1 MSLTTEIIEPFL
13 AKVDTAIGPA
23 YSAVVYGSV
32 ARGENIPGLSDINL
46 LLVLD
51 RLTSDI
57 LTRLEPPFS
66 AWVEQ
71 NLPPPLLMTRA
82 EWARASDVFPVE
94 ISDMKTAYRTL
105 RGTDPLA
112 EMTIDPGDHRR
123 ALERDF
129 RGKLNRLRQAFV
141 PSERDPESLGI
152 FARRSITSVA
162 VLYRSLLVLKRQP
175 VPADLNTVFAEAGRV
190 VGFDPATMATIA
202 AHRGDQGWQCPR
214 EVFEQYLSAVERT
227 VGYVDQLQPGDQA

>member
-13 AKVDTAIGPA
+13 AKVDGAIGPD

-57 LTRLEPPFS
+57 LSRLEPPFS

-82 EWARASDVFPVE
+82 EWERASDVFPVE

-105 RGTDPLA
+105 RGADPVA
-112 EMTIDPGDHRR
+112 GMVISRADHRR

-152 FARRSITSVA
+152 FARRSIASVA
-162 VLYRSLLVLKRQP
+162 VLYRSLLVLLKHP
-175 VPADLNTVFAEAGRV
+175 VPGDMNSVFTQAGRM
-190 VGFDPATMATIA
+190 VGFDPATLLDIA
-202 AHRGDQGWQCPR
+202 AHRGDQGWKCSR
-214 EVFEQYLSAVERT
+214 EAFEQYLSAVERT
-227 VGYVDQLQPGDQA
+227 VSHVDQLQQGDQE

>member
-13 AKVDTAIGPA
+13 AKVDAAIGPE
-23 YSAVVYGSV
+23 YSAVLYGSV
-32 ARGENIPGLSDINL
+32 ARGEHIVGLSDIHL

-57 LTRLEPPFS
+57 LRRLEPPFS

-82 EWARASDVFPVE
+82 EWERASDVFPVE
-94 ISDMKTAYRTL
+94 ISDMKTSYRTL
-105 RGTDPLA
+105 RGADPVA
-112 EMTIDPGDHRR
+112 GMVIARADHRR

-129 RGKLNRLRQAFV
+129 RGKLNRLRQAYV

-152 FARRSITSVA
+152 FARQSIASVA
-162 VLYRSLLVLKRQP
+162 VLYRSLLALLQRP
-175 VPADLNTVFAEAGRV
+175 VPADMSTVFVEAGRV
-190 VGFDPATMATIA
+190 VGFDPATLVTIA
-202 AHRGDQGWQCPR
+202 AHRGDQGWKCPR
-214 EVFEQYLSAVERT
+214 EAFEQYLSAVERT
-227 VGYVDQLQPGDQA
+227 VGHVDQLQPGDQE

>member
-13 AKVDTAIGPA
+13 AKVDAAVGPD
-23 YSAVVYGSV
+23 YSAVLYGSV
-32 ARGENIPGLSDINL
+32 ARGENIPGVSDINL
-46 LLVLD
+46 LLVLE

-57 LTRLEPPFS
+57 LSRLEPPYR

-82 EWARASDVFPVE
+82 EWERASDVFPVE

-105 RGTDPLA
+105 RGTDPVA
-112 EMTIDPGDHRR
+112 AMVVSPADHRR

-141 PSERDPESLGI
+141 SSERDPGSLGI
-152 FARRSITSVA
+152 FARQSITSVA
-162 VLYRSLLVLKRQP
+162 VLYRSLLVLLGQP
-175 VPADLNTVFAEAGRV
+175 VPADLAGVFAEAGRI
-190 VGFDPATMATIA
+190 VGFDPATLSDIA
-202 AHRGDQGWQCPR
+202 AQRGEQGWKCPR
-214 EVFEQYLSAVERT
+214 EAFEQYLSAVERT
-227 VGYVDQLQPGDQA
+227 VSHVDQLQPGDQA

>member
-1 MSLTTEIIEPFL
+1 MSLTTEVIEPFL
-13 AKVDTAIGPA
+13 AKVDAAAGPG
-23 YSAVVYGSV
+23 YSAVLYGSV

-51 RLTSDI
+51 RLTSDVLI
-57 LTRLEPPFS
+57 RLEPPFS
-66 AWVEQ
+66 AWVEK

-94 ISDMKTAYRTL
+94 ITDMKTAYRTL
-105 RGTDPLA
+105 RGADPVA
-112 EMTIDPGDHRR
+112 DVVIRRDDHRR

-152 FARRSITSVA
+152 HARQSIASVA
-162 VLYRSLLVLKRQP
+162 VLYRSLLVLVGEP
-175 VPADLNTVFAEAGRV
+175 VPPDMSAVLARGGGLA
-190 VGFDPATMATIA
+190 GFDPAVLQDIA
-202 AHRGDQGWQCPR
+202 AHRGDRRWTCRQEAFG
-214 EVFEQYLSAVERT
+214 QYLSAVERT
-227 VGYVDQLQPGDQA
+227 VEFVDQLQLGDQA

>member
-1 MSLTTEIIEPFL
+1 MSQTTEMIEPFL
-13 AKVDTAIGPA
+13 AKVDAAIGPG

-32 ARGENIPGLSDINL
+32 ARGENIPGMSDINL
-46 LLVLD
+46 LLVLE

-82 EWARASDVFPVE
+82 EWERASDVFPVE

-105 RGTDPLA
+105 RGPDPVA
-112 EMTIDPGDHRR
+112 GMVISGADHRR

-152 FARRSITSVA
+152 FARRSIASVA
-162 VLYRSLLVLKRQP
+162 VLYRSLLVLLRQP
-175 VPADLNTVFAEAGRV
+175 VPGDMSTVFSQAGRM
-190 VGFDPATMATIA
+190 VGFDPAAMLDMA
-202 AHRGDQGWQCPR
+202 AHRGDQGWKCPR
-214 EVFEQYLSAVERT
+214 ETFEQYLSAVERT
-227 VGYVDQLQPGDQA
+227 VLHVDQLQPGDQE